1 MLAFLAARGHNLR
14 RQCFTRGNAA
24 TQRQLSR
31 RTLACTAPPKN
42 QPDDMAKNCIMLL
55 DDEPGMLQ
63 FGAACLAR
71 LPDTEVL
78 PVQDSARAVDR
89 LREGGIDLLITDLM
103 MPGFTGI
110 EVLRQARESDPNLA
124 ALILTA
130 YPSVDTAV
138 LSMKLGAADY
148 LTKPFQP
155 EELEAAAQRLLE
167 GRRLREENLSLRRHL
182 ERPYACGNM
191 LGHTPGMQSVCEKV
205 AKAAATDFDVMII
218 GETGTGKEL
227 VAHAIH
233 QGSRRKDAPFVPVD
247 CGAIPEDLLESE
259 FFGHERG
266 AFTGAQARSL
276 GLMEFANKGTFFLD
290 EVAQMPMRLQAKLL
304 RVLQERRIRRVGGTQ
319 EIPVDVRVLVASSV
333 SLDEA
338 VRLGRFRLDLFHRIN
353 VVRIELPP
361 LRERTEDIPLL
372 VRHFLDRFTKEMDR
386 PPVEPAPETL
396 EVLANYPWP
405 GNVRELQNV
414 VKRALALSNEPVIS
428 VDHLPDE
435 VVAAAGLG
443 SNEKATGFFAQ
454 RERRLAAFEREYL
467 RTLLASTQ
475 GDVAAAA
482 REAQLPRGTF
492 YRLLK
497 KHALNPNGFRRAAE
511 A

>member
-1 MLAFLAARGHNLR
+1 
-14 RQCFTRGNAA
+14 
-24 TQRQLSR
+24 
-31 RTLACTAPPKN
+31 
-42 QPDDMAKNCIMLL
+42 
-55 DDEPGMLQ
+55 
-63 FGAACLAR
+63 
-71 LPDTEVL
+71 
-78 PVQDSARAVDR
+78 
-89 LREGGIDLLITDLM
+89 

-110 EVLRQARESDPNLA
+110 EVLRQAREYDPNLA

-130 YPSVDTAV
+130 HPSVETAV
-138 LSMKLGAADY
+138 LSMKLGASDY
-148 LTKPFQP
+148 LTKPFEP

-191 LGHTPGMQSVCEKV
+191 LGHTPGMQSVCDKV
-205 AKAAATDFDVMII
+205 AKAAATDFDVMIV

-233 QGSRRKDAPFVPVD
+233 QSSRRKDGPFVPVD
-247 CGAIPEDLLESE
+247 CGAIPEDLMESE

-276 GLMEFANKGTFFLD
+276 GLMEFANKGTFFMD

-319 EIPVDVRVLVASSV
+319 EIPIDVRVLVASSV
-333 SLDEA
+333 SLEEA
-338 VRLGRFRLDLFHRIN
+338 VKLGRFRLDLFHRIN

-372 VRHFLDRFTKEMDR
+372 ARHFLDRLTKEMDR
-386 PPVEPAPETL
+386 PTVEFSPEAL
-396 EVLANYPWP
+396 EVLTSYPWP
-405 GNVRELQNV
+405 GNVRELQNAI
-414 VKRALALSNEPVIS
+414 KRALALSSEPALTVEN
-428 VDHLPDE
+428 LPDE
-435 VVAAAGLG
+435 IVAGAGLSPG
-443 SNEKATGFFAQ
+443 AKVTGFFAQ
-454 RERRLAAFEREYL
+454 RDRRMAVFERDYL
-467 RTLLASTQ
+467 RGLLSSTS

-497 KHALNPNGFRRAAE
+497 KHALNPTEFRRDAA

>member
-1 MLAFLAARGHNLR
+1 
-14 RQCFTRGNAA
+14 
-24 TQRQLSR
+24 
-31 RTLACTAPPKN
+31 
-42 QPDDMAKNCIMLL
+42 MLL

-71 LPDTEVL
+71 LPETEIL
-78 PVQDSARAVDR
+78 PEQDSAQALDR
-89 LREGGIDLLITDLM
+89 LRAGGIDLLITDLV

-110 EVLRQARESDPNLA
+110 EVLRQAREYDPHLP

-130 YPSVDTAV
+130 HPSVETAIQ
-138 LSMKLGAADY
+138 SMKLGAADY

-167 GRRLREENLSLRRHL
+167 GRRLREENLSLRRL
-182 ERPYACGNM
+182 IERPYACGNM
-191 LGHTPGMQSVCEKV
+191 LGHTPGMQSVCDKV
-205 AKAAATDFDVMII
+205 AKAAATDFDVMIV

-233 QGSRRKDAPFVPVD
+233 QGSRRKDASFVPVD

-276 GLMEFANKGTFFLD
+276 GLMEFANQGTFFMD

-319 EIPVDVRVLVASSV
+319 EIPIDVRVLVASSV

-361 LRERTEDIPLL
+361 LRERPEDIPLL
-372 VRHFLDRFTKEMDR
+372 ARHFLERFTKEMERSGVDLT
-386 PPVEPAPETL
+386 PEAL
-396 EVLANYPWP
+396 EVLTNYPWP
-405 GNVRELQNV
+405 GNVRELQNAM
-414 VKRALALSNEPVIS
+414 KRALALSTQPTLS
-428 VDHLPDE
+428 VDDLPDE
-435 VVAAAGLG
+435 IVAGAGFG
-443 SNEKATGFFAQ
+443 HGAVASGFFAQ
-454 RERRLAAFEREYL
+454 RERRMAVFERDYL
-467 RTLLASTQ
+467 RGLLASTL

-497 KHALNPNGFRRAAE
+497 KHALNPTEFRRIMVA
-511 A
+511 